1 MKHSRKGGFTLIE
14 MLVVCLIVV
23 LLAGLVFKMVGAM
36 GRNNDIADTRGKLE
50 MVANALEE
58 FKSIYGKYPPVR
70 LYPTS
75 RGMEP
80 LMMYEFPQPDTYGD
94 PDDPDAQRATAQ
106 RMIKQYKQGK
116 MSQWDI
122 NGLGGIFSF
131 GLCSFFV
138 PRVNGTA
145 ANGGWMFL
153 EPDANGNFP
162 LMPEQ
167 WKTFNTGNEHGDS
180 RRDLDAVRRI
190 LPLLGGRL
198 GDDDCVVWEHNKWGN
213 RNAGILG
220 MPWDGYKRGP
230 EQERTN
236 DCVTVRDS
244 WGRDLLYY
252 SIPPYESYMLWSSGP
267 DGKTSGDR
275 CYNQAHGSDVHKGA
289 QGDDW
294 NGHYW
299 VILDGD
305 PETYDDLIAGKN

>member
-1 MKHSRKGGFTLIE
+1 MKGTSSKRGFTLVE
-14 MLVVCLIVV
+14 MLVVTLIIV
-23 LLAGLVFKMVGAM
+23 LLAGMVFRLVGLV
-36 GRNNDIADTRGKLE
+36 GRNNPRNTTRATLE
-50 MVANALEE
+50 KTAAALEE

-167 WKTFNTGNEHGDS
+167 WKTFNT
-180 RRDLDAVRRI
+180 
-190 LPLLGGRL
+190 
-198 GDDDCVVWEHNKWGN
+198 
-213 RNAGILG
+213 
-220 MPWDGYKRGP
+220 
-230 EQERTN
+230 
-236 DCVTVRDS
+236 
-244 WGRDLLYY
+244 
-252 SIPPYESYMLWSSGP
+252 
-267 DGKTSGDR
+267 
-275 CYNQAHGSDVHKGA
+275 
-289 QGDDW
+289 
-294 NGHYW
+294 
-299 VILDGD
+299 
-305 PETYDDLIAGKN
+305 